1 MPMYTWMTY
10 FNDANEDTN
19 VHVNDDVVTGHANVC
34 RSVVMAD
41 TNDDDDDDN
50 ADYGA
55 FDDTV

>member
-1 MPMYTWMTY
+1 MTY